1 MTKAVLKKFG
11 KHLRQLRHD
20 RGLTQEQ
27 LADKC
32 SVDTTYIGRLERG
45 EQAVSLTKA
54 ISLAKGLGVSVEELF
69 RGL

>member
-27 LADKC
+27 LTEK
-32 SVDTTYIGRLERG
+32 SGVDTTYIGRLERG

-54 ISLAKGLGVSVEELF
+54 VALAKGLGVSVEELF
-69 RGL
+69 ADL